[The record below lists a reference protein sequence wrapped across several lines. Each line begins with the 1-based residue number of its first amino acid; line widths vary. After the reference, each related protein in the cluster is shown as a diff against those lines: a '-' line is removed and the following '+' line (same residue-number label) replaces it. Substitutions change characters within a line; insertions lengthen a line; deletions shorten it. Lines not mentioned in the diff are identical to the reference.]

1 LEASSL
7 PEEIP
12 FPLASMIE
20 FVLWILGLIAERYLA
35 ILNVVGE
42 EPIRE
47 VSTGAPVNV
56 KIMFQAE
63 RYFKLCSSL
72 VHMW

>member
-1 LEASSL
+1 MDTSSL

-20 FVLWILGLIAERYLA
+20 FVLWILGLIAEGYLA
-35 ILNVVGE
+35 ILNFIGE

-47 VSTGAPVNV
+47 VSIGGSS
-56 KIMFQAE
+56 E
-63 RYFKLCSSL
+63 RQDY
-72 VHMW
+72 VPG